1 MFVKPSDDGFLLF
14 CNFFYRIE
22 AFLLHLIK
30 NVGNKKI
37 IYTIFNYYKVIKSN
51 DEESSNLQKL

>member
-1 MFVKPSDDGFLLF
+1 MMVFYYFAIFSIVLKLF
-14 CNFFYRIE
+14 I
-22 AFLLHLIK
+22 AF
-30 NVGNKKI
+30 NKKI

>member
-30 NVGNKKI
+30 K

>member
-22 AFLLHLIK
+22 AFFIAF
-30 NVGNKKI
+30 NKKI